1 MSLGHVV
8 CGLRHVHGSCTRSMT
23 TLTQPHIKLRPLE
36 RNDLHFVHQINN
48 NSNIMRY
55 WFEEP
60 YEAYVELVQLY
71 DRHIHDQSERR
82 FIIENDAGDLV
93 GLVELVEINYIH
105 RRAEFQIIIAPAWQG
120 KGYALRATQMAIE
133 YAFSVLNLYKLYLLV
148 DKENYKAI
156 HIYEQCGFQHE
167 GELIGEFFIN
177 GVYRD
182 AIRMCLFQKEYL
194 ASREQRQ
201 ESA

>member
-1 MSLGHVV
+1 
-8 CGLRHVHGSCTRSMT
+8 MT
-23 TLTQPHIKLRPLE
+23 TLAKSDIRLRPLE

-48 NSNIMRY
+48 NSSIMRY

-82 FIIENDAGDLV
+82 FIIENSEGDMV

-105 RRAEFQIIIAPAWQG
+105 RRAEFQIIIAPNWQNKKYG
-120 KGYALRATQMAIE
+120 ERATRLAIN
-133 YAFSVLNLYKLYLLV
+133 YAFGVLNLYKLYLFV
-148 DKENYKAI
+148 DKENKPAI
-156 HIYEQCGFQHE
+156 HIYEKCGFKLE
-167 GELIGEFFIN
+167 GELLGEFFVN

-182 AIRMCLFQKEYL
+182 AIRMCMFQANYL
-194 ASREQRQ
+194 ATRKE
-201 ESA
+201 

>member
-1 MSLGHVV
+1 MHTGNACHKRAFHTYSQL
-8 CGLRHVHGSCTRSMT
+8 TQEMT
-23 TLTQPHIKLRPLE
+23 TLSKADIRLRPLE

-48 NSNIMRY
+48 NSSIMRY

-82 FIIENDAGDLV
+82 FIIENGDGDLV

-105 RRAEFQIIIAPAWQG
+105 RRGEFQIIIAPAWQG
-120 KGYALRATQMAIE
+120 KKYGEGATRLAIN
-133 YAFSVLNLYKLYLLV
+133 YAFGVLNLYKLYLFV
-148 DKENYKAI
+148 DKENKKAI
-156 HIYEQCGFQHE
+156 RIYEKCGFQKE
-167 GELIGEFFIN
+167 GELIGEFFVN

-182 AIRMCLFQKEYL
+182 AIRMCMFQAKYL
-194 ASREQRQ
+194 AVRDGTE
-201 ESA
+201 

>member
-1 MSLGHVV
+1 
-8 CGLRHVHGSCTRSMT
+8 MT
-23 TLTQPHIKLRPLE
+23 TLSKIDIRLRPLE

-48 NSNIMRY
+48 NSTIMRY

-82 FIIENDAGDLV
+82 FIIENTAGDMV

-105 RRAEFQIIIAPAWQG
+105 RRAEFQIVVAPAWQG
-120 KGYALRATQMAIE
+120 KHYAEDATMLAVE
-133 YAFSVLNLYKLYLLV
+133 YAFGVLNLYKLYLFV
-148 DKENYKAI
+148 DKENNKAI
-156 HIYEQCGFQHE
+156 HIYDKCGFQFE
-167 GELIGEFFIN
+167 GDLIGEFFVN

-182 AIRMCLFQKEYL
+182 AIRMCMFQTKYL
-194 ASREQRQ
+194 AARTPP
-201 ESA
+201 

>member
-1 MSLGHVV
+1 
-8 CGLRHVHGSCTRSMT
+8 MT
-23 TLTQPHIKLRPLE
+23 TLSQPHIKLRPLE

-105 RRAEFQIIIAPAWQG
+105 RRSEFQIIIAPTWQG
-120 KGYALRATQMAIE
+120 KKYAERATLLAVE
-133 YAFSVLNLYKLYLLV
+133 YAFCVLNLYKLYLVV
-148 DKENYKAI
+148 DKENRKAI
-156 HIYEQCGFQHE
+156 HIYEKCGFALE

-182 AIRMCLFQKEYL
+182 AIRMCIFQAEYL
-194 ASREQRQ
+194 ATRN
-201 ESA
+201 A

>member
-1 MSLGHVV
+1 
-8 CGLRHVHGSCTRSMT
+8 MT
-23 TLTQPHIKLRPLE
+23 TLTLPHIKLRPLE

-105 RRAEFQIIIAPAWQG
+105 RRAEFQIIITPAWQG
-120 KGYALRATQMAIE
+120 KGYALRATQLAIE
-133 YAFSVLNLYKLYLLV
+133 YAFRVLNLYKLYLLV

-156 HIYEQCGFQHE
+156 HIYEQCGFICE

-177 GVYRD
+177 GVYRN
-182 AIRMCLFQKEYL
+182 AMRMCLFQGAYL
-194 ASREQRQ
+194 EAREQRQ
-201 ESA
+201 EPS

>member
-1 MSLGHVV
+1 
-8 CGLRHVHGSCTRSMT
+8 MT
-23 TLTQPHIKLRPLE
+23 TLSQPHIKLRPLE

-120 KGYALRATQMAIE
+120 QGYAERATQLAVE
-133 YAFSVLNLYKLYLLV
+133 YAFCVLNLYKLYLLV
-148 DKENYKAI
+148 DKENRKAI
-156 HIYEQCGFQHE
+156 HIYEKCGFSIE
-167 GELIGEFFIN
+167 GELIGEFFVN

-182 AIRMCLFQKEYL
+182 AIRMCMFQTNYL
-194 ASREQRQ
+194 AVRLPETGNHRLFG
-201 ESA
+201 EPG

>member
-1 MSLGHVV
+1 
-8 CGLRHVHGSCTRSMT
+8 MT
-23 TLTQPHIKLRPLE
+23 TLSLSDIKLRPLE

-82 FIIENDAGDLV
+82 FIIENGNGDLV

-105 RRAEFQIIIAPAWQG
+105 RRGEFQILIAPAWQG
-120 KGYALRATQMAIE
+120 RKYAERATQLAVD
-133 YAFSVLNLYKLYLLV
+133 YAFGVLNLYKLYLFV
-148 DKENYKAI
+148 DKENFKAI
-156 HIYEQCGFQHE
+156 HIYKKCGFTIE
-167 GELIGEFFIN
+167 GELIGEFFVN

-182 AIRMCLFQKEYL
+182 AIRMYRFQTEYL
-194 ASREQRQ
+194 QTREAIKAKNMAAILRPL
-201 ESA
+201 EDS

>member
-1 MSLGHVV
+1 
-8 CGLRHVHGSCTRSMT
+8 MT
-23 TLTQPHIKLRPLE
+23 TLSKADIRLRPLE

-48 NSNIMRY
+48 NSSIMRY

-82 FIIENDAGDLV
+82 FIIENGEGDMV

-105 RRAEFQIIIAPAWQG
+105 RRGEFQIIIAPAWQG
-120 KGYALRATQMAIE
+120 KKYGEGATRLAIN
-133 YAFSVLNLYKLYLLV
+133 YAFGVLNLYKLYLFV
-148 DKENYKAI
+148 DKENKKAI
-156 HIYEQCGFQHE
+156 RIYEKCGFQKE
-167 GELIGEFFIN
+167 GELTGEFFVN

-182 AIRMCLFQKEYL
+182 AIRMCMFQAKYL
-194 ASREQRQ
+194 ASRDGID
-201 ESA
+201 

>member
-1 MSLGHVV
+1 
-8 CGLRHVHGSCTRSMT
+8 MT
-23 TLTQPHIKLRPLE
+23 TLTLPNIKLRPLE

-120 KGYALRATQMAIE
+120 KRYAERATQLAIE
-133 YAFSVLNLYKLYLLV
+133 YAFCVLNLYKLYLLV
-148 DKENYKAI
+148 DKENDAAI
-156 HIYEQCGFQHE
+156 HIYKKCGFRCE
-167 GELIGEFFIN
+167 GELIGEFFVN

-182 AIRMCLFQKEYL
+182 AYRMSMFQQEYL
-194 ASREQRQ
+194 AARESR
-201 ESA
+201 

>member
-1 MSLGHVV
+1 
-8 CGLRHVHGSCTRSMT
+8 MT
-23 TLTQPHIKLRPLE
+23 LLVKPDVKLRPLE

-60 YEAYVELVQLY
+60 YEAFVELVQLY

-82 FIIENDAGDLV
+82 FIIENITGDMV

-105 RRAEFQIIIAPAWQG
+105 RRAEFQIIIAPEWQG
-120 KGYALRATQMAIE
+120 KKYAELATQLAID
-133 YAFSVLNLYKLYLLV
+133 YAFGVLNLYKLYLVV
-148 DKENYKAI
+148 DKENQKAI
-156 HIYEQCGFQHE
+156 HIYEKCSFHIE
-167 GELIGEFFIN
+167 GELLGEFFVH

-182 AIRMCLFQKEYL
+182 AVRMCTSRPNGSLRARRDATGRDHQTDCIRPDMNIRLFK
-194 ASREQRQ
+194 
-201 ESA
+201 